1 MNPITKT
8 MTRLATLA
16 LAAGV
21 LFSAVGI
28 AHADAPG
35 LTVGKDLVAAVNG
48 GNVAFVTSD
57 YAAGALPAGQVGWAP
72 PSSSAWGGQRLIDG
86 QASTSCNA
94 SCEWSSAYGV
104 APSPASPIDLVFTY
118 NAKTPKAVNSVMLW
132 QGQYKGPTFSV
143 QKFQVLVSTST
154 APLANPQDYA
164 SLKSS
169 FKVAGTFSATPL
181 TTEVQRFTFTAVQ
194 ARYLMIRI
202 LSNGGA
208 AGGVT
213 LGEVAFFAAPPAPP
227 PAAGTVPAPTLKFLS
242 ATATAGSQEVAL
254 VVAGKNASVGIVID
268 YPTGVQV
275 FAGLKMAGADGHL
288 VYTWTI
294 PKGTTGKVVVTVVSA
309 GKVKQGTFTVS

>member
-1 MNPITKT
+1 
-8 MTRLATLA
+8 
-16 LAAGV
+16 
-21 LFSAVGI
+21 

-35 LTVGKDLVAAVNG
+35 LTPGKDLVSALNG
-48 GNVAFVTSD
+48 GKVAFVTSD

-86 QASTSCNA
+86 QASTLCNA
-94 SCEWSSAYGV
+94 ACEWSSTYGTV
-104 APSPASPIDLVFTY
+104 PSPASPIDLIFTY
-118 NAKTPKAVNSVMLW
+118 ASKTPKTVGSVMLW
-132 QGQYKGPTFSV
+132 QGQYKGPTYSV

-154 APLANPQDYA
+154 APLANPQDYT

-169 FKVAGTFSATPL
+169 FKPAGTFSATVL
-181 TTEVQRFTFTAVQ
+181 ATEGQRFTFAPVQ

-227 PAAGTVPAPTLKFLS
+227 PAAGTIPAPTLKFLS
-242 ATATAGSQEVAL
+242 ATATAGSQAVAL

-275 FAGLKMAGADGHL
+275 FGGLKTAGADGHL

-309 GKVKQGTFTVS
+309 GKVKQGTISVS